1 MGFGRSGSHFVSRHC
16 RGAGRAYH
24 PTVSALPQCG
34 PSPPRPCRSGLL
46 VRAHSAPATLVAV
59 FFSPSPMK
67 NKSTAGILAL
77 FLGAF
82 GAHKFYLGELG
93 WGLLYLFFCWAWI
106 PGIVGFFEGIGL
118 LLMTEEAFNFKYN
131 RHLMPPPVVG
141 YAAMPAPPPKE
152 RLDVNILRICRE
164 KNGATLSD
172 CIIET

>member
-1 MGFGRSGSHFVSRHC
+1 
-16 RGAGRAYH
+16 
-24 PTVSALPQCG
+24 
-34 PSPPRPCRSGLL
+34 
-46 VRAHSAPATLVAV
+46 
-59 FFSPSPMK
+59 MK

-172 CIIET
+172 CIIETGEEPQKVEKTLQDLYKRGLLFVGNRAHDGAVIYTPC